1 LIKRYSL
8 YCTIAIVIALLP
20 IIFNPYP
27 VDTIIEDGYYNK
39 PRWIDHYGIYMINT
53 DVFNPGVLYLRQID
67 LFSDLSR
74 NTTSSPSSPTS
85 SNDLFENEDPEVQ
98 GNIGSESEIEGLQEG
113 SASDVNQTASP
124 SSPTS
129 SNDLSEPE
137 ENTEFESD
145 FESNLDLNS
154 ENGVSI
160 EDSDG
165 NSDSTSNSSLT
176 NP

>member
-1 LIKRYSL
+1 
-8 YCTIAIVIALLP
+8 
-20 IIFNPYP
+20 
-27 VDTIIEDGYYNK
+27 
-39 PRWIDHYGIYMINT
+39 MINT
-53 DVFNPGVLYLRQID
+53 EGFSPDVLYFRQID
-67 LFSDLSR
+67 LFGDLSR

-98 GNIGSESEIEGLQEG
+98 GNIGSESEIEGSQEG
-113 SASDVNQTASP
+113 SASDVNQTSSP

-145 FESNLDLNS
+145 SETNLNLNS
-154 ENGVSI
+154 ENDVSI
-160 EDSDG
+160 GDSG
-165 NSDSTSNSSLT
+165 NSDSASNSSLT

>member
-1 LIKRYSL
+1 
-8 YCTIAIVIALLP
+8 
-20 IIFNPYP
+20 
-27 VDTIIEDGYYNK
+27 
-39 PRWIDHYGIYMINT
+39 MINT
-53 DVFNPGVLYLRQID
+53 EGFNPDVLHFRQID

-98 GNIGSESEIEGLQEG
+98 GNIGSELEIEGLQDG
-113 SASDVNQTASP
+113 STSDVNQTSSP
-124 SSPTS
+124 SPTS

-137 ENTEFESD
+137 ETAEFESD
-145 FESNLDLNS
+145 SETNLNSDS

-160 EDSDG
+160 GDSDG
-165 NSDSTSNSSLT
+165 NSDTTPNSSLT

>member
-1 LIKRYSL
+1 LINDSSL
-8 YCTIAIVIALLP
+8 YSTIAVVIALLP
-20 IIFNPYP
+20 IIFNPVP
-27 VDTIIEDGYYNK
+27 VDTISENGYYSK

-53 DVFNPGVLYLRQID
+53 EGFTPDVLYFHQID

-74 NTTSSPSSPTS
+74 NTTLSPTSPTS
-85 SNDLFENEDPEVQ
+85 SNNLFEDEDPEVQ
-98 GNIGSESEIEGLQEG
+98 GNIGSESEIEELQEG
-113 SASDVNQTASP
+113 SASVVNQTSSP

-129 SNDLSEPE
+129 SNDTSELE
-137 ENTEFESD
+137 ENAEFESD
-145 FESNLDLNS
+145 FETNLDLNS

-160 EDSDG
+160 GDSDG

>member
-1 LIKRYSL
+1 M

-20 IIFNPYP
+20 IILNPFP
-27 VDTIIEDGYYNK
+27 VDTISEHGYYSK

-53 DVFNPGVLYLRQID
+53 EGFTPYDLYFRQID

-85 SNDLFENEDPEVQ
+85 SNDLFENEDPKVQ
-98 GNIGSESEIEGLQEG
+98 GNIGSESEIEGLHEG
-113 SASDVNQTASP
+113 SASDANQTSSP

-129 SNDLSEPE
+129 SNELSEPE
-137 ENTEFESD
+137 ENAEFESD
-145 FESNLDLNS
+145 ETNLNLNS
-154 ENGVSI
+154 ENDVSI
-160 EDSDG
+160 GDSG
-165 NSDSTSNSSLT
+165 NSDSESNSSLT

>member
-1 LIKRYSL
+1 
-8 YCTIAIVIALLP
+8 
-20 IIFNPYP
+20 
-27 VDTIIEDGYYNK
+27 
-39 PRWIDHYGIYMINT
+39 MINT
-53 DVFNPGVLYLRQID
+53 EGFTPYDLYFRQID

-124 SSPTS
+124 SSPPS
-129 SNDLSEPE
+129 SNELSEPE

-145 FESNLDLNS
+145 SETNPNLNS
-154 ENGVSI
+154 ENDVSI
-160 EDSDG
+160 GDSG
-165 NSDSTSNSSLT
+165 NSDSVSNSSLT

>member
-1 LIKRYSL
+1 
-8 YCTIAIVIALLP
+8 
-20 IIFNPYP
+20 
-27 VDTIIEDGYYNK
+27 
-39 PRWIDHYGIYMINT
+39 MINT
-53 DVFNPGVLYLRQID
+53 EGFTPYDLYFRQID

-129 SNDLSEPE
+129 SNELSEPE

-145 FESNLDLNS
+145 SETNLNLNS
-154 ENGVSI
+154 ENDVSI
-160 EDSDG
+160 GDSG
-165 NSDSTSNSSLT
+165 NSDGVSNSSLT

>member
-1 LIKRYSL
+1 
-8 YCTIAIVIALLP
+8 
-20 IIFNPYP
+20 
-27 VDTIIEDGYYNK
+27 
-39 PRWIDHYGIYMINT
+39 MINT
-53 DVFNPGVLYLRQID
+53 EGFTPNDLYFRQID

-98 GNIGSESEIEGLQEG
+98 DNIGSESEIEGLQGG

-124 SSPTS
+124 SSLTP
-129 SNDLSEPE
+129 SNELSEPE

-145 FESNLDLNS
+145 SKTNLNLNS
-154 ENGVSI
+154 ENDVSI
-160 EDSDG
+160 GGSG
-165 NSDSTSNSSLT
+165 NSDSASNSSLT

>member
-1 LIKRYSL
+1 
-8 YCTIAIVIALLP
+8 
-20 IIFNPYP
+20 
-27 VDTIIEDGYYNK
+27 
-39 PRWIDHYGIYMINT
+39 MINT
-53 DVFNPGVLYLRQID
+53 EGFTPYDLYFRQID

-124 SSPTS
+124 SSPPS
-129 SNDLSEPE
+129 SNELSEPE

-145 FESNLDLNS
+145 SETNLNLNS
-154 ENGVSI
+154 ENDVSI
-160 EDSDG
+160 GDSG
-165 NSDSTSNSSLT
+165 NSDSVSNSSLT

>member
-1 LIKRYSL
+1 
-8 YCTIAIVIALLP
+8 
-20 IIFNPYP
+20 
-27 VDTIIEDGYYNK
+27 
-39 PRWIDHYGIYMINT
+39 MINT
-53 DVFNPGVLYLRQID
+53 EGFTPYDLYFRQID

-98 GNIGSESEIEGLQEG
+98 GNIGSESEMEGLQEG
-113 SASDVNQTASP
+113 SASDVNQTSSP

-137 ENTEFESD
+137 ENTKFESD
-145 FESNLDLNS
+145 SETNLNLNS
-154 ENGVSI
+154 ENDVSI
-160 EDSDG
+160 GDSG
-165 NSDSTSNSSLT
+165 NSDSASNSSLT